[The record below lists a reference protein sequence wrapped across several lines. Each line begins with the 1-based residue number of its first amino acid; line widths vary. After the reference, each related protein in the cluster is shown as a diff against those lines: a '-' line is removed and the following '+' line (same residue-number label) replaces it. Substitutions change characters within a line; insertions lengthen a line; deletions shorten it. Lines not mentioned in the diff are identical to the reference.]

1 VLAGQQFEASRR
13 CAAAREGD
21 VADAFFINATC
32 DLIVQEIGSRLR
44 HSFSIREYFEVVHD

>member
-1 VLAGQQFEASRR
+1 VHTGQQFEASRR

-32 DLIVQEIGSRLR
+32 DLIVQKIGSRLR